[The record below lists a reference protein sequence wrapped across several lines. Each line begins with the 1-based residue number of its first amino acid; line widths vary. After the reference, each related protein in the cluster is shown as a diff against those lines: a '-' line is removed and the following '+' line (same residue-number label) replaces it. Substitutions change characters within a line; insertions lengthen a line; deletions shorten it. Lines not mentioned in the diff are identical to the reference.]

1 MPQAKVVDGYQPLMP
16 TFQGL
21 VSEESVMALVEYVKS
36 LRNQDTPVSRAEA
49 PEEPANPTA
58 PGEQVRP
65 WKQR

>member
-21 VSEESVMALVEYVKS
+21 VSEENVMALVEYVKS
-36 LRNQDTPVSRAEA
+36 LRQTRAVSRAEA

-58 PGEQVRP
+58 PQENR
-65 WKQR
+65 